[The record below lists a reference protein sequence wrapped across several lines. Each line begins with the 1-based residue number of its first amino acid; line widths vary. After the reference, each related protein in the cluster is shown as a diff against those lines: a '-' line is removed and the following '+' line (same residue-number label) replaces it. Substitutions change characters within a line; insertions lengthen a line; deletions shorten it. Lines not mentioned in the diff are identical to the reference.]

1 MSLNSYY
8 TPKLPDAMYVYDTPA
23 TNIQLLTL
31 DKKKSLV
38 DSTYYGIN
46 GGWFNLSA
54 SGEIGRGLLNITY
67 CDGGPVGS
75 ATYGDPPRDG
85 TAQTVGDAAIFYN
98 GANKTLKEVIA
109 ESATDIVGVTN
120 TKSWA
125 QGGIALSLGKREW
138 TNRKSVSANQ
148 AANAWTALVADLT
161 TTRVHLIVTKDPS
174 AKKTITQQDFRDA
187 IMEYFD
193 IPESSSVS
201 SRYKGILLD
210 GSDSTQMKVLNDY
223 GNKVT
228 IYNSK
233 ANRSLCSIVALRN
246 KNI

>member
-8 TPKLPDAMYVYDTPA
+8 TTKLPDAMYVYDTPA

-67 CDGGPVGS
+67 CDGRPVGS

-120 TKSWA
+120 TKSWVA
-125 QGGIALSLGKREW
+125 SHCLLANGSGRIEKVYRKTRLQMLGQHW
-138 TNRKSVSANQ
+138 WQ
-148 AANAWTALVADLT
+148 
-161 TTRVHLIVTKDPS
+161 I
-174 AKKTITQQDFRDA
+174 
-187 IMEYFD
+187 
-193 IPESSSVS
+193 
-201 SRYKGILLD
+201 
-210 GSDSTQMKVLNDY
+210 
-223 GNKVT
+223 
-228 IYNSK
+228 
-233 ANRSLCSIVALRN
+233 
-246 KNI
+246 